1 MFDGHGKERKRRKE
15 KSEFVED
22 MPLLSQDHWEDYKHR
37 QEWLKKKRQTAKADI
52 VKGLQDTYVLTA
64 FVDNT
69 YTDKE
74 WILDSDSVIYVCFKE
89 CSIP

>member
-52 VKGLQDTYVLTA
+52 VKGL
-64 FVDNT
+64 
-69 YTDKE
+69 
-74 WILDSDSVIYVCFKE
+74 
-89 CSIP
+89 